1 MGKRRVLYAEDEIAN
16 RELLHIKLEKE
27 GIDCDVVKDGIQ
39 AIEKCRNI
47 KYDLI
52 ILDHYMPGL
61 DGVQTAEIIC
71 KIDPDVPM
79 IAITSDDEL
88 IEPLLEKGFSE
99 VIIKPLRGN
108 KIVGIVQSYFRN

>member
-1 MGKRRVLYAEDEIAN
+1 MENKRVLYAEDEVAN

-27 GIDCDVVKDGIQ
+27 GIDCDVVQDGIQ
-39 AIEKCRNI
+39 AIEKCRDV

-61 DGVQTAEIIC
+61 DGVQTAEIIR
-71 KIDPDVPM
+71 KIDPHVPM
-79 IAITSDDEL
+79 LAITSNDEL
-88 IEPLLEKGFSE
+88 KEPLLKEGFSD

-108 KIVGIVQSYFRN
+108 KIVEVVQSYFRE